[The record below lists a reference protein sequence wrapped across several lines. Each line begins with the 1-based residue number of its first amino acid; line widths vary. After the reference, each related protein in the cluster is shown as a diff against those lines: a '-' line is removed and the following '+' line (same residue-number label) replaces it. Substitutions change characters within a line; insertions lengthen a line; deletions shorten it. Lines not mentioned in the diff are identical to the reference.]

1 LWCCYRLLHLR
12 LPVPTIVIT
21 VITIVNILTGLHRL
35 QSESNTQRRDHPRSR
50 LSLLCITNEAR
61 PLSLSDTLVMI
72 EMTGE
77 NAAGYS

>member
-1 LWCCYRLLHLR
+1 

-50 LSLLCITNEAR
+50 LSLLCIPWKGRLQDKSGEE
-61 PLSLSDTLVMI
+61 SLRRTCQV
-72 EMTGE
+72 GE
-77 NAAGYS
+77 RK